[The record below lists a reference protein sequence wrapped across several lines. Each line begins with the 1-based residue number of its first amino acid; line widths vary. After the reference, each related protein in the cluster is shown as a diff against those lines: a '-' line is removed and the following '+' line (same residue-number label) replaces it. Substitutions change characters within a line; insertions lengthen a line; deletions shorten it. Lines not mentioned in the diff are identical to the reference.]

1 MSASSVAKRVFDI
14 GGTLLV
20 VALVLLACAGVWFR
34 GRMVASLPQLQGNA
48 SLPGLSAPATI
59 SRDAQG
65 VVTITGANRID
76 VARATG
82 WVNAQDRFFQMDILR
97 RRGAGELSEL
107 FGKAA
112 LPLDREARMHGFR
125 KVAEEVLAKESP
137 DKRAIFE
144 AYAAGVNA
152 GLAALA
158 GKPWEYVVLRTEPR
172 PWLPEDI
179 GLISFAMTQD
189 LQETTGHYVRTLA
202 AIRDELGPKS
212 LAFFAPL
219 MTPDDAAL
227 DGSVA
232 PLPPLPPASEIDLRR
247 ADTPAPATASIA
259 GPDWGDRETPG
270 SNNFAVAG
278 RLAEGGGA
286 LVATD
291 MHLHLAVPNIWYRVS
306 LRWPGHSETGVMLPG
321 APMLVAGSTGKIAW
335 GFTNSNAGTG
345 DIIVVNPSVSPTD
358 YHGPHG
364 DLVRYDDRVET
375 IAVKGSKPEVVTYR
389 WTIWGPLVGDA
400 PKGRQYAYHW
410 TADDSMATNPEI
422 LDLEDAA
429 NVTQAIDIAHRMGIP
444 SQNFVVADSSGQIAW
459 TVAGQL
465 PRRQGYDGRLPVDWG
480 FGDRRW
486 DGFQDPK
493 EVPSII
499 SPAKGLIWTA
509 NNRTIGGKGL
519 KVLGDS
525 GYDVAARAHQIEDDL
540 NALVAGGH
548 PITPKDLLG
557 IQLDDRA
564 VMMATWHDI
573 LVDALKSGAAAD
585 KPGRSALLEAA
596 QTWEGRADVASVSYR
611 VVHDFRLAVAHRV
624 LDPIFAPCVD
634 QDPDFT
640 WSRLNYEQPLET
652 LVKSRPANLLDPA
665 FHTWDELLLA
675 AADDVTLAYSKKGL
689 DPRSATWGQR
699 NTARI
704 EHPFAQFLPHW
715 AGKWLSMPDDE
726 LPGDSYMPRVAD
738 TAFGASERYVVS
750 PGREES
756 GIMHMPGGQNSNPL
770 SPFFR
775 AGHEAWVR
783 GDATPFLP
791 GPTKYTVALQP

>member
-1 MSASSVAKRVFDI
+1 
-14 GGTLLV
+14 
-20 VALVLLACAGVWFR
+20 
-34 GRMVASLPQLQGNA
+34 
-48 SLPGLSAPATI
+48 
-59 SRDAQG
+59 
-65 VVTITGANRID
+65 
-76 VARATG
+76 
-82 WVNAQDRFFQMDILR
+82 
-97 RRGAGELSEL
+97 
-107 FGKAA
+107 
-112 LPLDREARMHGFR
+112 
-125 KVAEEVLAKESP
+125 
-137 DKRAIFE
+137 
-144 AYAAGVNA
+144 
-152 GLAALA
+152 
-158 GKPWEYVVLRTEPR
+158 
-172 PWLPEDI
+172 
-179 GLISFAMTQD
+179 
-189 LQETTGHYVRTLA
+189 
-202 AIRDELGPKS
+202 
-212 LAFFAPL
+212 

-278 RLAEGGGA
+278 SLAEGGGA

-675 AADDVTLAYSKKGL
+675 AADDVTLAYSKKGPGPAL
-689 DPRSATWGQR
+689 GHMGTAQHGEDRAPVRAVSAALGRQVAQHAGRRAAGRLLHAAGRRTRPSAPASATSSHRATRSQASC
-699 NTARI
+699 TCPADRI
-704 EHPFAQFLPHW
+704 LIPSRRSSGRGTRRGC
-715 AGKWLSMPDDE
+715 AGTRRRS
-726 LPGDSYMPRVAD
+726 
-738 TAFGASERYVVS
+738 F
-750 PGREES
+750 
-756 GIMHMPGGQNSNPL
+756 
-770 SPFFR
+770 
-775 AGHEAWVR
+775 
-783 GDATPFLP
+783 P
-791 GPTKYTVALQP
+791 GPTKYTVDPAAVTRLNCIVRCPRSRLSLHTRP